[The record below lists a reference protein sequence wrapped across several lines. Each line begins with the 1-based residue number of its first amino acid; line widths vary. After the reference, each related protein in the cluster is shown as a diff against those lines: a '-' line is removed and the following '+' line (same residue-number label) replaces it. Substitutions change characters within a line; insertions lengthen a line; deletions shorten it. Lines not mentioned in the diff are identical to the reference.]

1 MLLARTS
8 EAPDVARSN
17 LAAAK
22 VTEEMPLEYKKT
34 FNPGEYLWPVA
45 VKLSESDVAQ
55 RPNIEIVLCKDCG
68 EQFGIQ
74 NAIAA
79 IRPIQELKEQL
90 EQWLARDH
98 SSEKRHEERYE
109 FRF

>member
-1 MLLARTS
+1 MQSLTTGRRS
-8 EAPDVARSN
+8 ESA
-17 LAAAK
+17 
-22 VTEEMPLEYKKT
+22 EQMPLEYKKT
-34 FNPGEYLWPVA
+34 FHPGEYLWPVA
-45 VKLSESDVAQ
+45 VKLSQSDVAE
-55 RPNIEIVLCKDCG
+55 RPNTEIVSCTECC

-79 IRPIQELKEQL
+79 IRPMQELKDQL

-98 SSEKRHEERYE
+98 SDEKRHQDRYE

>member
-1 MLLARTS
+1 
-8 EAPDVARSN
+8 
-17 LAAAK
+17 
-22 VTEEMPLEYKKT
+22 MPLEYKTT
-34 FNPGEYLWPVA
+34 FNPGEHLWPVA
-45 VKLSESDVAQ
+45 VKLSESEVDK
-55 RPNIEIVLCKDCG
+55 RPNTEIVLCKECG

-79 IRPIQELKEQL
+79 IRPLHELKEQL

-98 SSEKRHEERYE
+98 SKEKRHEDRYE

>member
-1 MLLARTS
+1 LKSELRCAIVIGGAAR
-8 EAPDVARSN
+8 VI
-17 LAAAK
+17 
-22 VTEEMPLEYKKT
+22 EMPLEYKKT
-34 FNPGEYLWPVA
+34 FNPGEHLWPVA
-45 VKLSESDVAQ
+45 VKLSQSDVAQ
-55 RPNIEIVLCKDCG
+55 RPNTEIVSCKECG

-79 IRPIQELKEQL
+79 IRPMQQLKEQL

-98 SSEKRHEERYE
+98 SDEKRHEERYE

>member
-1 MLLARTS
+1 LI
-8 EAPDVARSN
+8 
-17 LAAAK
+17 
-22 VTEEMPLEYKKT
+22 EEMPLEYKKT
-34 FNPGEYLWPVA
+34 FNPGENLWPVA
-45 VKLSESDVAQ
+45 VKLSVSDVAE
-55 RPNIEIVLCKDCG
+55 RPNTEIVSCKECG

-79 IRPIQELKEQL
+79 IRPMQQLKDQL

-98 SSEKRHEERYE
+98 GDEKRHQDRYE